1 MRFLQFC
8 GLILLGGLVSCSWQS
23 APTPPPVEPQPLS
36 PVAQF
41 MVANATG
48 ATAVIED
55 ETFGG
60 EVRVTLEDAFLSAA
74 GETCKRATLLSAQH
88 EAEIV
93 VICHNGQEG
102 DGLSVTQR
110 FWRTGE
116 DAMQKM
122 TACDAAGAALFENG
136 AALLDGIYYWYD
148 GETWTPDT
156 TGMAAAA
163 NLNWVPKVTWPES
176 TGGFT
181 LQQKGDTYTVT
192 FRPSAFPSLIQ
203 AQVDAL
209 SAEADALRRQ
219 GFPEE
224 AAAREA
230 QRDSAARAEYKA
242 LRYTIQV
249 EGDRAVNCTTYSKVV
264 QPSVAGLDAAGIEA
278 QQMVTNEITYTW
290 QLTGTDPDQIRAILA
305 EVTADA
311 RG

>member
-102 DGLSVTQR
+102 DGSNPGEWRLMPRVRGKGISTPEPVGTSKHPLPARREGRFLSSSFGRRSTI
-110 FWRTGE
+110 
-116 DAMQKM
+116 
-122 TACDAAGAALFENG
+122 
-136 AALLDGIYYWYD
+136 LL
-148 GETWTPDT
+148 E
-156 TGMAAAA
+156 AS
-163 NLNWVPKVTWPES
+163 LV
-176 TGGFT
+176 
-181 LQQKGDTYTVT
+181 
-192 FRPSAFPSLIQ
+192 FPQ
-203 AQVDAL
+203 
-209 SAEADALRRQ
+209 
-219 GFPEE
+219 
-224 AAAREA
+224 
-230 QRDSAARAEYKA
+230 
-242 LRYTIQV
+242 
-249 EGDRAVNCTTYSKVV
+249 
-264 QPSVAGLDAAGIEA
+264 
-278 QQMVTNEITYTW
+278 
-290 QLTGTDPDQIRAILA
+290 
-305 EVTADA
+305 
-311 RG
+311 